1 MSEKCKK
8 LLMYI
13 AYTLIVVGIFT
24 LFFWVGNF
32 KSFQNFISKIEA
44 SSFDLRQQFV
54 SKYKTANKDMVIVA
68 IDDAT
73 YEYIMNKYG
82 TWPISRQVWADA
94 VSYIE
99 QAKPKNIIFDLLF
112 IKANLNDK
120 KADSAFIEN
129 VKKYDNIYLSMNFDN
144 YSDKIR
150 TSPVLIYYPKLAKF

>member
-68 IDDAT
+68 
-73 YEYIMNKYG
+73 
-82 TWPISRQVWADA
+82 
-94 VSYIE
+94 
-99 QAKPKNIIFDLLF
+99 
-112 IKANLNDK
+112 
-120 KADSAFIEN
+120 
-129 VKKYDNIYLSMNFDN
+129 
-144 YSDKIR
+144 
-150 TSPVLIYYPKLAKF
+150 